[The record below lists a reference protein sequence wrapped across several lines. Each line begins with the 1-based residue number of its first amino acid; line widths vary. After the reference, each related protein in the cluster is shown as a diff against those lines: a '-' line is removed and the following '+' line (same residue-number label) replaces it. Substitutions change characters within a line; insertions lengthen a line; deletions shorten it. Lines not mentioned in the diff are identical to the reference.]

1 MRLKFAK
8 YLDPENKFGTNS
20 PDANGKVLDKTFCS
34 KSTRVLSVKLEE
46 ITFLLNEVIRTE
58 CTLSRFPWKFSAFG
72 NLSLSQGFIQ
82 VGGWEL
88 GEIID
93 LIAVKYT

>member
-46 ITFLLNEVIRTE
+46 ITFLLNE

-88 GEIID
+88 GETID